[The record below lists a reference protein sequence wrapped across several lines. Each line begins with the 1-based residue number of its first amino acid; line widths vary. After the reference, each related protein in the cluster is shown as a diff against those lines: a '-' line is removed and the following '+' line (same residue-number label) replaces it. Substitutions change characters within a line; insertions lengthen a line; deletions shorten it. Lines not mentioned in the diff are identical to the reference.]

1 MHDKTGKSKVFHYTF
16 KFPNGDKINKN
27 LCQCLSKEINPP
39 NNIIP
44 DVKTLSVSVEWAG
57 GKILSYGLVISED
70 ETLKSLRNKIHELLP
85 KNIWYDPEK
94 HKIFLGH
101 GGHELAS
108 LDQIN
113 NGDTLVV
120 LPDLKNMIEFGCGSA
135 VLSVAFS
142 PDNKIIAAGYNDG
155 TVKLLSVEDGSLIRT
170 LEGHTDYVKSVTFS
184 PDGKLLGSGSHEG
197 TVKLWKINS
206 LIKNYKSKVKIL
218 NADKFSIKYSQIRT
232 QGIVVSFEG
241 QIKKELPQFNNNDDD
256 DIALLLGD
264 QIKDPQNLGQ
274 IIRTAECSGIDGLII
289 PDRDSAQIT
298 NSVLQVSQG
307 AFASLPIY
315 SCGNVQQT
323 LQQLKKEGFW
333 IIGVENDTNGKLWYE
348 IDYTGKVIIV
358 IGSEGKGIR
367 QLVKHNCD
375 FIATIPM
382 QGKINSL
389 NVSASVSAI
398 LFERQ
403 RQILTQVKE

>member
-1 MHDKTGKSKVFHYTF
+1 
-16 KFPNGDKINKN
+16 
-27 LCQCLSKEINPP
+27 
-39 NNIIP
+39 
-44 DVKTLSVSVEWAG
+44 
-57 GKILSYGLVISED
+57 
-70 ETLKSLRNKIHELLP
+70 
-85 KNIWYDPEK
+85 
-94 HKIFLGH
+94 
-101 GGHELAS
+101 
-108 LDQIN
+108 
-113 NGDTLVV
+113 
-120 LPDLKNMIEFGCGSA
+120 
-135 VLSVAFS
+135 
-142 PDNKIIAAGYNDG
+142 
-155 TVKLLSVEDGSLIRT
+155 
-170 LEGHTDYVKSVTFS
+170 
-184 PDGKLLGSGSHEG
+184 
-197 TVKLWKINS
+197 
-206 LIKNYKSKVKIL
+206 
-218 NADKFSIKYSQIRT
+218 
-232 QGIVVSFEG
+232 
-241 QIKKELPQFNNNDDD
+241 
-256 DIALLLGD
+256 
-264 QIKDPQNLGQ
+264 LGQ

-403 RQILTQVKE
+403 RQISTQVKE